1 MKKSI
6 PAFEVALK
14 KSITLRLV
22 MMSVF
27 VLALFSCWL
36 NNLDFIIQCSLSVTV
51 VILFIY
57 TLRSG
62 TLNNMGFSEIRCKP
76 DGCWELIDQTGQSL
90 IATLKGTSAIL
101 GPFIFLHFHS
111 KTADL
116 NIVLAADSLSGE
128 AARKIRVALK
138 VYKDQLMAAKV

>member
-1 MKKSI
+1 MLS
-6 PAFEVALK
+6 AFV
-14 KSITLRLV
+14 V
-22 MMSVF
+22 
-27 VLALFSCWL
+27 ALFSCWL
-36 NNLDFIIQCSLSVTV
+36 NNLDFIIQSGLSTAV
-51 VILFIY
+51 VILFLHS
-57 TLRSG
+57 LRSG
-62 TLNNMGFSEIRCKP
+62 TLNNRGFSGLRCKP
-76 DGCWELIDQTGQSL
+76 DGSWELIDQTGSSL

-128 AARKIRVALK
+128 AARKIRVVMR